1 MTESKI
7 YIPKS
12 VAFQRAAKLAS
23 SAARQVDNGVPL
35 NEAHVV
41 TLVEYFEFLAPEQF
55 TSLMGPGLSAEFSAV
70 TEHEFPLGLLRERAP
85 LLQLLLDHT
94 SMFAGA
100 FCRDGEDDPRCYR
113 EWRRVR
119 QESLPSGQFNGYAC
133 LASNITISMTIGQS
147 PPFADSKVQL
157 LKHRILRRSAEILV
171 ATGYESEEHLRQ
183 ILPAQGPDSEQLLA
197 MQVFVLSRRGPDDL
211 MKLCGKINGSS
222 QATLVYWACKDP
234 LIRYLLKAWQ
244 WLEPIRYDDVS
255 SLSPE
260 VLKKRGGM
268 LYASWRGGLGAP
280 AGLARRE
287 LPGRA
292 AESENRFPCVLGAGQ
307 RQRFSPVPVLLVGEA
322 GVGKTAF
329 LRALARHLDQAGGT
343 LGKGLHLEPAEPHE
357 FWNTSGE
364 LWEPSTQPI
373 GPQPSG
379 YHLRIRDDQ
388 DSQVARWMRLTFMY
402 DDSEHLTRPELRP
415 NFLRRLRAAKALL
428 FFVDDRYFPDR
439 VSKDLKDANRPVEEW
454 PKDAMGLAAWYTRI
468 LEAFHD
474 VNTDATHLPVG
485 LVVSK
490 ADLLLGGP
498 HLPPPDPAFLITEEM
513 KMELV
518 HAGLKYSGE
527 PDDPFGRLRYCIR
540 NTLSNS
546 KDMNQ
551 QAFIFEFL
559 ESFRGFIAAVL
570 GQTFRFQIFLTS
582 SLTPNSEN
590 RERLPYGVWEV
601 ARWIVNQL
609 EPAYQ
614 DQAAHRLE
622 QDRAESE
629 QLKNDIEE
637 ALVRDREAYADFE
650 AACEQKKK
658 RLNAKVHVA
667 VLDNVLRRSPEA
679 TGKRIDSSRER
690 MRTALE
696 EAFSLAELGPVTEGV
711 DPVPFTTRRRMAQQ
725 ALGRLEEQIAYLTEW
740 REHLSPIKLQ
750 AAVLPAQSKKAAMNY
765 IRNTIHKRWA
775 S

>member
-41 TLVEYFEFLAPEQF
+41 ALVEYFEFLAPEQF
-55 TSLMGPGLSAEFSAV
+55 TSMMGPGLGAEFSAV
-70 TEHEFPLGLLRERAP
+70 TEHEFPLGLIKERAP

-94 SMFAGA
+94 SMFASA

-113 EWRRVR
+113 EWKRVR

-133 LASNITISMTIGQS
+133 LVSNIMMAMTLGQS
-147 PPFADSKVQL
+147 PPFADSKVPL
-157 LKHRILRRSAEILV
+157 LKHRILRRTAEILL

-183 ILPAQGPDSEQLLA
+183 ILPVQGPDSGQLLA
-197 MQVFVLSRRGPDDL
+197 MQAFVLSRRGPEDL

-222 QATLVYWACKDP
+222 EATLVYWACKDP
-234 LIRYLLKAWQ
+234 LVRYLLKAWQ
-244 WLEPIRYDDVS
+244 WLEPISYDDVS
-255 SLSPE
+255 NLSTE
-260 VLKKRGGM
+260 ALKKRGGT
-268 LYASWRGGLGAP
+268 LYTAWRGGLGAP

-287 LPGRA
+287 LPGSS
-292 AESENRFPCVLGAGQ
+292 AESEVRFPCVLGSGQ
-307 RQRFSPVPVLLVGEA
+307 RQRLSPVPVLLVGEA

-329 LRALARHLDQAGGT
+329 LRALARHLDQAGGN

-357 FWNTSGE
+357 FWNSSGE
-364 LWEPSTQPI
+364 LWEPRTDDI
-373 GPQPSG
+373 RTQPSG
-379 YHLRIRDDQ
+379 CHLRIRDDQ
-388 DSQVARWMRLTFMY
+388 DPQVARWMRMTFMY

-415 NFLRRLRAAKALL
+415 NFLKRLRAAKALL
-428 FFVDDRYFPDR
+428 FFVDDRYFSDR
-439 VSKDLKDANRPVEEW
+439 VPKDLKGTNRPMEEW

-474 VNTDATHLPVG
+474 VNSDATHLPVG
-485 LVVSK
+485 LVVNK

-498 HLPPPDPAFLITEEM
+498 HLPPPDPAFLIAEEM
-513 KMELV
+513 RMELV
-518 HAGLKYSGE
+518 HAGLKFSGE
-527 PDDPFGRLRYCIR
+527 PEDPFGRLRYCIR

-559 ESFRGFIAAVL
+559 ERFRGFIAAAL
-570 GQTFRFQIFLTS
+570 GQTYRFQIFLTS
-582 SLTPNSEN
+582 SLTPDSEN
-590 RERLPYGVWEV
+590 REHLPYGMWEV
-601 ARWIVNQL
+601 ARWTVNQL
-609 EPAYQ
+609 EPAYR
-614 DQAAHRLE
+614 DQAKHQLE
-622 QDRAESE
+622 QDRAELE
-629 QLKNDIEE
+629 QLKKDIEE
-637 ALVRDREAYADFE
+637 SLVRDKEAYAIFE
-650 AACEQKKK
+650 AASKQKETH
-658 RLNAKVHVA
+658 LNARVHVPM
-667 VLDNVLRRSPEA
+667 LDSVLRRSPGA
-679 TGKRIDSSRER
+679 TDKRIDSSKER

-696 EAFSLAELGPVTEGV
+696 EASSLADLAPVSNKW
-711 DPVPFTTRRRMAQQ
+711 DPVPFTTRRRLVQQ

-750 AAVLPAQSKKAAMNY
+750 PVAVPVPTKKAAMNY
-765 IRNTIHKRWA
+765 IKNTMHKRWA